1 MARSRFLFVF
11 FFSFIVPLVCL
22 DFQTDVFSDRAQSQD
37 GQKQSADF
45 FASTANSHP
54 SVKRCQA
61 SLEPVI

>member
-1 MARSRFLFVF
+1 MAEESYYWLKMI
-11 FFSFIVPLVCL
+11 SAGVC
-22 DFQTDVFSDRAQSQD
+22 TDGLPNWCVSDRAQSQD

-61 SLEPVI
+61 SLEPVT